1 MACRVYIAG
10 KVSGTDDY
18 KERFGEAEQYLKSLG
33 LEAVNPVDHT
43 YDTWDYKMLFDR
55 GMNMLRSCKMIALLP
70 GFEDSPGA
78 RAELAYAKA
87 VGMPVFDLDKRL
99 VL

>member
-18 KERFGEAEQYLKSLG
+18 KERFGEAEAYLRDLG
-33 LEAVNPVDHT
+33 FEPVNPVDHN
-43 YDTWDYKMLFDR
+43 YDTWTYKMLVDR
-55 GMNMLRSCKMIALLP
+55 GFRLLMSCGVIALLP